1 MTLSHILVGASTSPV
16 RPATRRITPSDLWQS
31 LKLGL
36 DDFSVMPS
44 HAIFLCAIYPLLG
57 IFLVELT
64 LGDSMLPLAFPLAA
78 GFALVGPLAAIG
90 LYELSRRREAGLDTA
105 SSHAFDVLH
114 SPSLGAIVA
123 LGLLLMAIFLIWLA
137 VAEAIYIANFGYT
150 PPASIGQFT
159 HEVLRTPAGWRL
171 IIEGTGVG
179 FLFAVVVLTI
189 SAVSFPL
196 LLDRDVGAAVALVT
210 SVRVVLAN
218 PVTMAL
224 WGLIVAALLVIGSL
238 PLFLGLTVVVPVLGH
253 ATWHLY
259 RRAVEPDPDPH
270 PDYRPR
276 EKGARYAADFPAA
289 LFPTR
294 R

>member
-1 MTLSHILVGASTSPV
+1 
-16 RPATRRITPSDLWQS
+16 
-31 LKLGL
+31 
-36 DDFSVMPS
+36 
-44 HAIFLCAIYPLLG
+44 
-57 IFLVELT
+57 
-64 LGDSMLPLAFPLAA
+64 
-78 GFALVGPLAAIG
+78 
-90 LYELSRRREAGLDTA
+90 
-105 SSHAFDVLH
+105 
-114 SPSLGAIVA
+114 
-123 LGLLLMAIFLIWLA
+123 
-137 VAEAIYIANFGYT
+137 
-150 PPASIGQFT
+150 
-159 HEVLRTPAGWRL
+159 
-171 IIEGTGVG
+171 
-179 FLFAVVVLTI
+179 
-189 SAVSFPL
+189 
-196 LLDRDVGAAVALVT
+196 
-210 SVRVVLAN
+210 VVLAN